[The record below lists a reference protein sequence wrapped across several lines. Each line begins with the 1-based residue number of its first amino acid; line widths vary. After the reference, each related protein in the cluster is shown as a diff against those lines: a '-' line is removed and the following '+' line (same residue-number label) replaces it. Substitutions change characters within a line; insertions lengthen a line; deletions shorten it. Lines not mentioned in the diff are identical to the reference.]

1 VAIQNLNGSSSR
13 NVFLDANRGIHPDC
27 QAIHRFATAS
37 AFGTTYQTV
46 WDNGGGIYTFPASA
60 LTMLCVSD
68 SALDTMGLVIGGLDA
83 NYKTITETVTLNG
96 LTPVTTTNQFL
107 RINDVQIASGENQ
120 GNIQITNDGTTYG
133 HISALFGVQQ
143 STVYTVP
150 ADHTFYITQVDITSG
165 TINSNK
171 YGYARA
177 VMQLFN
183 GAKLRFFE
191 TTFVTSQLKF
201 EPVTP
206 FTLPAKTD
214 FSFEAKSSSGTND
227 YTIYINGLLIKE

>member
-1 VAIQNLNGSSSR
+1 MS
-13 NVFLDANRGIHPDC
+13 
-27 QAIHRFATAS
+27 
-37 AFGTTYQTV
+37 
-46 WDNGGGIYTFPASA
+46 
-60 LTMLCVSD
+60 CVSD

-83 NYKTITETVTLNG
+83 NYKPITETVTLNG
-96 LTPVTTTNQFL
+96 LTPVTTTKQFF

-120 GNIQITNDGTTYG
+120 GNIQITNGGTTYG
-133 HISALFGVQQ
+133 HVSALFGVQQ

-150 ADHTFYITQVDITSG
+150 ADHTFYITQVDIISG
-165 TINSNK
+165 TIGSNK

-183 GAKLRFFE
+183 GPKLRFFE

-201 EPVTP
+201 EPVTQ

-227 YTIYINGLLIKE
+227 FTIYINGLLIKE

>member
-1 VAIQNLNGSSSR
+1 MAIQNLNGSSSR

-27 QAIHRFATAS
+27 QAIHRFATGS

-46 WDNGGGIYTFPASA
+46 WDDGGGIYTFPASA
-60 LTMLCVSD
+60 LTMSCVSD

-83 NYKTITETVTLNG
+83 NYKPITETVTLNG
-96 LTPVTTTNQFL
+96 LTPVTTTNQFF

-120 GNIQITNDGTTYG
+120 GNIQITNGGTTYG
-133 HISALFGVQQ
+133 HVSALFGVQQ

-165 TINSNK
+165 TIGANK

-183 GAKLRFFE
+183 GPKLRF
-191 TTFVTSQLKF
+191 LKQH
-201 EPVTP
+201 
-206 FTLPAKTD
+206 
-214 FSFEAKSSSGTND
+214 S
-227 YTIYINGLLIKE
+227 